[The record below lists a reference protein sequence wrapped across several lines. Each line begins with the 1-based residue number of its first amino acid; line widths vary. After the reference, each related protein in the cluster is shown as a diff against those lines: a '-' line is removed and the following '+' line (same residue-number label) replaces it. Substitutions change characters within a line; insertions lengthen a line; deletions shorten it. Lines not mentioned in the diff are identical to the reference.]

1 MRRQLFLRD
10 WAFFAVLVVMLI
22 VGSLIFA
29 PFLPAILWA
38 VVLSILTYPVFERTK
53 KRLSGGRL
61 TGFAP
66 SGAALVA
73 ILFTIGV
80 ILIPLAAVGL
90 GLFLQTQGIASS
102 AGTATDQ
109 NFVQSFLTQLDTQ
122 IKPLAAQ
129 FGAKEFSATGYWDQ
143 NRDQI
148 ISGLR
153 SPAAAAAQKAG
164 VAAVMAVVALLT
176 QFFMLRDGHRIRPYV
191 LDIVPIPREKS
202 EALLHRLYETV
213 WAVFVGT
220 VLVAMLQGT
229 AIGIAFAVVG
239 VPNAVVL
246 GVIAFLLCIVP
257 LLGSPVIY
265 VPVAIGLFLQ
275 GNTSGA
281 LGILAFG
288 FLIVSNI
295 DNALRPFLIGGRTNL
310 HPMIIFFS
318 ILGGVLLFGPVG
330 VMAGPMLI
338 TIVLTLVEVLR
349 ERMLMHDAS
358 ESATMPAITEMTVI
372 ETS

>member
-10 WAFFAVLVVMLI
+10 WAFFAVLVVML
-22 VGSLIFA
+22 VVSSLIFA

-53 KRLSGGRL
+53 KRLSGGRFA
-61 TGFAP
+61 GFAP

-239 VPNAVVL
+239 VPNAVIL
-246 GVIAFLLCIVP
+246 GAIAFLLCIVP

-275 GNTSGA
+275 GNTGGA

-349 ERMLMHDAS
+349 ERMQMHDS
-358 ESATMPAITEMTVI
+358 TESTTESITELTVI

>member
-191 LDIVPIPREKS
+191 LDIEPIPREKS
-202 EALLHRLYETV
+202 EALLHRLYEPV

-275 GNTSGA
+275 GNTTGA

-349 ERMLMHDAS
+349 ERMQMHDAS